1 MSTIR
6 LLRSAAA
13 ALALAT
19 AAAPAARAASP
30 DLGGTWHV
38 LVHYKDEKAQN
49 AEAERWEDRVWV
61 FSREGEGLRWV
72 DYPLVVLSDES
83 GRFERLGTNRAS
95 RTLRYWTPSPAQAA
109 ELQEGPRVNSR
120 GSRSK
125 TLRSADGGWQS
136 TAAQQRSAN
145 YLTYEEHWSISGAE
159 LPVFTRTDVLGG
171 GMAEDTEGRTLY
183 ETKQVDDGGRVLR
196 GAYDRDGT
204 KRGTFTLTRV
214 GEAKLP
220 SKEGPTP
227 NEKAAQAREEFWR
240 QLESGAG
247 EEEAP

>member
-1 MSTIR
+1 MSR
-6 LLRSAAA
+6 PRFFRAAAAAA
-13 ALALAT
+13 ALAATT
-19 AAAPAARAASP
+19 AASVARAAPP
-30 DLGGTWHV
+30 DLVGTWHV
-38 LVHYKDEKAQN
+38 LVHYKDENAQN
-49 AEAERWEDRVWV
+49 ADAERWEDRVWV
-61 FSREGEGLRWV
+61 FSREGDRLRWV

-95 RTLRYWTPSPAQAA
+95 RTLRYWTPSAAQAA
-109 ELQEGPRVNSR
+109 ELQAGPRVNSR

-125 TLRSADGGWQS
+125 TLRSTDGGWQS

-183 ETKQVDDGGRVLR
+183 ETKQVDDGVLR

-204 KRGTFTLTRV
+204 KKGSFTLTRV

-220 SKEGPTP
+220 SKDDPTP
-227 NEKAAQAREEFWR
+227 NEKAAEAREEFWR